1 MTVAIGDVVSVRPS
15 SRKRTYFKELPDLA
29 EDRNV
34 PNWLSRDLKELAG
47 TVVRMPERS
56 EIDANLG
63 EQLIVEYYSR

>member
-1 MTVAIGDVVSVRPS
+1 MVECFVFLRPLGL
-15 SRKRTYFKELPDLA
+15 RLRQRTYFKELTDLA

-47 TVVRMPERS
+47 TVIRMPERS